1 MKIYNI
7 DLIHD
12 FSKKHPQS
20 RKALFVW
27 VNIAQLSNWKTP
39 SNIKLQFRS
48 ADFLSGNRVVFNI
61 SGNKYRLS
69 VQVAYQDGMLAI
81 LSVNTHAEY
90 SKKPIPPPLG
100 WP

>member
-27 VNIAQLSNWKTP
+27 VNIAQLSNWNTP
-39 SNIKLQFRS
+39 SDIKLQFRS

-90 SKKPIPPPLG
+90 SKKTIPPPLG